1 MTPTRQPAP
10 RALPR
15 TTAIPLLALVLL
27 SSAGCSLIPEHTEDP
42 APIVRGPEP
51 ARLQHPLALNFLAF
65 RPRRAV
71 TQPSGTTDV
80 AWDSAYSSIYFSQK
94 NGPDESVMLDGE
106 LWTNAI
112 RTRHGIGEHSDI
124 EFEVGVL
131 RAGGGFLDPFV
142 NDWHRAFGFPDGG
155 RNNAKDNSY
164 EMQIRA
170 NDQSAYELESHHIG
184 LLDIPIVWTQ
194 SLMEEDEDQPAVAL
208 RFGVELPTGNENKGF
223 SNGEVDYGLGVLV
236 ERSVGRWT
244 FTGATDYVFTER
256 SDDFEKADIQ
266 MDDLWDVQAGAEY
279 RWNDSGS
286 LLAQLV
292 YTSPLVRDI
301 PLDAIDSPILDLG
314 VGAVW
319 DHSERSRITLTFH
332 EDLIADAGP
341 DFGFALS
348 WVWRFD

>member
-1 MTPTRQPAP
+1 MR
-10 RALPR
+10 
-15 TTAIPLLALVLL
+15 LARSLVLAMAAL
-27 SSAGCSLIPEHTEDP
+27 LDAGCSLIPEHTDDP
-42 APIVRGPEP
+42 APVVRGPEP

-65 RPRRAV
+65 RPRRAS
-71 TQPSGTTDV
+71 TQGDGTTDV
-80 AWDSAYSSIYFSQK
+80 AWDSHYSSIYFNQK
-94 NGPDESVMLDGE
+94 DGPDESVYLDGE

-112 RTRHGIGEHSDI
+112 RARHGIGEHADI
-124 EFEVGVL
+124 EIEIGVL
-131 RAGGGFLDPFV
+131 RAGGGFLDPIV
-142 NDWHRAFGFPDGG
+142 NDFHRAFGFPDGG
-155 RNNAKDNSY
+155 RPDAKDDDY
-164 EMQIRA
+164 HMKIRA
-170 NDQSAYELESHHIG
+170 NGETAYELESHEIG

-194 SLMEEDEDQPAVAL
+194 NLVAEDEGQPAISL
-208 RFGVELPTGNENKGF
+208 RLGVELPTGNQNKGF
-223 SNGEVDYGLGVLV
+223 GNGQVDYGLGLLG

-244 FTGATDYVFTER
+244 FTGATDYVFTRR
-256 SDDFEKADIQ
+256 SDDFREADIQ
-266 MDDLWDVQAGAEY
+266 MDDLWDVQAGTEY

-301 PLDAIDSPILDLG
+301 HLDTIDSPILDLG

-341 DFGFALS
+341 DFGVALS

>member
-1 MTPTRQPAP
+1 M
-10 RALPR
+10 
-15 TTAIPLLALVLL
+15 LALALL
-27 SSAGCSLIPEHTEDP
+27 WGPGCGLIPEHTDDP
-42 APIVRGPEP
+42 AFVVRGPEP

-71 TQPSGTTDV
+71 TQDSGTTDV
-80 AWDSAYSSIYFSQK
+80 AWDSAYSSIYFKDK

-106 LWTNAI
+106 LWTNVV
-112 RTRHGIGEHSDI
+112 RTRHGIGERSDI

-142 NDWHRAFGFPDGG
+142 NDWHDAFGFPDGG
-155 RNNAKDNSY
+155 RNDAKDNSY

-170 NDQSAYELESHHIG
+170 HGESAYELEAHHVG
-184 LLDIPIVWTQ
+184 LLDTSIVWTR
-194 SLMEEDEDQPAVAL
+194 SLLDEDEAQPALAF
-208 RFGVELPTGNENKGF
+208 RAGVELPTGSESKGF
-223 SNGEVDYGLGVLV
+223 SNGKVDYGLGLLL

-256 SDDFEKADIQ
+256 SRDFERADIQ
-266 MDDLWDVQAGAEY
+266 IDDLLDVQAGAEY

-301 PLDAIDSPILDLG
+301 PLDTIDSPILDLG

-348 WVWRFD
+348 WVWRLE